1 MNKFWQIVAVVV
13 LILIAFTFYWTR
25 YQIVPADYTYA
36 PAFYKINRL
45 SGQVT
50 LTVGKEFV
58 RVESIEAKRGAD
70 PGTDVA
76 PAPEAQKPLPPQL
89 PVPAPPPPE
98 NK

>member
-25 YQIVPADYTYA
+25 YQIVPADYAYA

-58 RVESIEAKRGAD
+58 TVEGIEAKKGASPGAD
-70 PGTDVA
+70 IDSAPGR
-76 PAPEAQKPLPPQL
+76 KPMPPQP